1 MKKNRTYDDD
11 DGRIIAD
18 MSGIGRQPM
27 FLPHLPENG
36 RRTAARPAPQSLRE
50 PENERPW
57 EDTGLSKEEQ
67 MWYMLGAVKAAL
79 LIALAFIGGL
89 GLVVLLFWLAA

>member
-11 DGRIIAD
+11 DGRTIAD
-18 MSGIGRQPM
+18 MSDIGRQPM
-27 FLPHLPENG
+27 FLPHLPANG
-36 RRTAARPAPQSLRE
+36 RRTAAHSAAQSPRE
-50 PENERPW
+50 TENARPW
-57 EDTGLSKEEQ
+57 EETGLSKEEQ
-67 MWYMLGAVKAAL
+67 MWFMFGAVKAAL

>member
-11 DGRIIAD
+11 DGRTIAD

-36 RRTAARPAPQSLRE
+36 RRTAAHSAPRY
-50 PENERPW
+50 PEETENARPW
-57 EDTGLSKEEQ
+57 EDTGLSKEER
-67 MWYMLGAVKAAL
+67 MWFVFGAVKAAL

>member
-11 DGRIIAD
+11 DGRTIAD

-27 FLPHLPENG
+27 FLPRFSENG
-36 RRTAARPAPQSLRE
+36 RRKAAYSAPQPSEE
-50 PENERPW
+50 PENDRPW

-67 MWYMLGAVKAAL
+67 MWYMLGAIKAAL
-79 LIALAFIGGL
+79 LIALVFIGGL
-89 GLVVLLFWLAA
+89 GLVVLLFLLAA